1 MPVLRIRAKS
11 VCVYVCV
18 RVCFGLSVV
27 CFELSCLRAWG
38 LGATPR
44 THTSIDNELGA
55 EGITALVPV
64 LNALTGLQTLNLRSA
79 CVDTCGRSDRVA
91 GAVFDL
97 G

>member
-1 MPVLRIRAKS
+1 MPRVWTKSERA
-11 VCVYVCV
+11 C
-18 RVCFGLSVV
+18 VCFGVRV
-27 CFELSCLRAWG
+27 MCFELSCLRAWG
-38 LGATPR
+38 LGATPH
-44 THTSIDNELGA
+44 THMYTRVSVDNELGA